1 MLLATKEIAP
11 VAFQPVKHWQPMP
24 HDSQLFVALKPSFVS
39 FSLQSHAPSSESVS
53 VNMNG

>member
-11 VAFQPVKHWQPMP
+11 VAFQPVKHWKLRP

-39 FSLQSHAPSSESVS
+39 FSLESHAPSSESVTVS
-53 VNMNG
+53 ANV